1 MPKEVIDYSNTII
14 YKIFCKNKNVTD
26 IYVGH
31 TTNFIKRKY
40 QHKICCNNLNNKLK
54 IYETI
59 RSNGG
64 WNNWEMIEIAMY
76 NCKDHTEARIKEQ
89 KHYEELKASLN
100 SCPPYIDSNY
110 FCEQCNLNC
119 SSKHQYENHINCL
132 LHKKKCKITDD
143 NKKTP
148 KNATIYYCSFCDFK
162 CYKQSDWDRHI
173 VRPKHK
179 KMENDNENDKNDKN
193 DNDKE
198 PKNALSNYVC
208 ECGKEYK
215 HSSGLSRH
223 KNANRCIP
231 KTQCTNLNTYAPSE
245 NESEVKVLTNLV
257 LEVVKQ
263 NQELMVQNNETQK
276 QNKELTHKLFE
287 ICKNGTNNTLIN
299 NNSHNKTFN
308 LNVFLNE
315 HCKDAMNIMDF
326 VDSLKLQL
334 SDLES
339 VGKLGFVEGIS
350 NIIVKNLKALDV
362 HKRPVHCSDS
372 KREVMYIKDED
383 RWEKEN
389 DEKLKLRKAIKHI
402 AHKNSK
408 LIPEFRAKYP
418 DCGRSDSNKSDQ
430 YNKLV
435 IEAMGGSGN
444 EDIDNENKI
453 IKKIAKEV
461 IIDKN

>member
-1 MPKEVIDYSNTII
+1 MGNEKMPKNAELFYCF
-14 YKIFCKNKNVTD
+14 FC
-26 IYVGH
+26 
-31 TTNFIKRKY
+31 NFK
-40 QHKICCNNLNNKLK
+40 CCKK
-54 IYETI
+54 
-59 RSNGG
+59 
-64 WNNWEMIEIAMY
+64 
-76 NCKDHTEARIKEQ
+76 
-89 KHYEELKASLN
+89 
-100 SCPPYIDSNY
+100 SNY
-110 FCEQCNLNC
+110 FT
-119 SSKHQYENHINCL
+119 HL
-132 LHKKKCKITDD
+132 LT
-143 NKKTP
+143 
-148 KNATIYYCSFCDFK
+148 
-162 CYKQSDWDRHI
+162 
-173 VRPKHK
+173 PKHK
-179 KMENDNENDKNDKN
+179 KRENDNQNGKN
-193 DNDKE
+193 DNDFFS
-198 PKNALSNYVC
+198 KNANTNYVC
-208 ECGKEYK
+208 ECGKTYK

-223 KNANRCIP
+223 KNANRCN
-231 KTQCTNLNTYAPSE
+231 QTNSQIVNTYVTHDDASD
-245 NESEVKVLTNLV
+245 VKVLTNLV

-276 QNKELTHKLFE
+276 QNKELTNKLFE

-299 NNSHNKTFN
+299 NNSNNKTFN

-326 VDSLKLQL
+326 VNSLKLQL
-334 SDLES
+334 SDLENIGR
-339 VGKLGFVEGIS
+339 VGFVEGIS

-383 RWEKEN
+383 RWEREN
-389 DEKLKLRKAIKHI
+389 DEKVKLRKAIKHI

-418 DCGRSDSNKSDQ
+418 DCGKSDSHKSDQ